1 MQEAPRIP
9 RKKGQPAGSD
19 KHSDLYTDENPK
31 GTIHGLGFKDVKTA
45 EASVKKIENS
55 GKTHAHKIQAAIA
68 MEQRARVMGKT
79 AEAAV
84 YRKYIEKMK
93 KITKQKQQ
101 KESVTF
107 RTFMEKTESVVFTF
121 GRFNPPTTG
130 HEKLIE
136 KVRKIAGGDDY
147 YIFPS
152 HSQNPKKDPLPFSK
166 KVAYMRDMFPKH
178 KRNIVANNKLKT
190 ALDIAVYFH
199 EQGYKELNM
208 VVGSD
213 RVAEFQKLLKTY
225 NGQEKRH
232 GFYDF
237 DNIQVFSAGDRDPD
251 AEGVTGMSAS
261 KMRLAASQNNFKEF
275 VKGLPKGYRNGEKL
289 FKDVRQGMGLK
300 ETSQFSEEE
309 VERDL
314 YVRGVL
320 YRVGDLVE
328 NTVDGTS
335 GEVVRR
341 GPNYVQYYD
350 GENFYKAFLNTIREK
365 KEKDKEAP
373 KKTKQDPDIKD
384 RKGTQPA
391 KYYDMPGKDNELAKS
406 TKQARARHFAK
417 GTKMDDD
424 NPDAYKPA
432 PGDKGAKTKPSKHTL
447 KYKKMFGESL
457 WANIHKKRERI
468 KQGSGEKMRK
478 VGDKGAPT
486 PAQMKRA
493 KGEEVNEKAPNTR
506 DAMKR
511 FKAGEAGFTDKA
523 HLKAK
528 GLIPRAD
535 GTKKKSPKYEEFED
549 VYHLDEKIA
558 GLVKKAEKS
567 GMPYGILKKVYDRG
581 MAAWRTGHRPGTTP
595 QQWGMARVNSFTTK
609 SSGTWGKADKD
620 LAAKVRG
627 ESLEPLKNNWGE
639 ITEAAE
645 YQGRKV
651 QLNNPTKGDVKK
663 YKVYVRNDKGNVV
676 KVEFGDP
683 NMSIKR
689 DDPERR
695 KSFRARHQCDTN
707 PGPKYKARYWSCKF
721 WSTKSV
727 TDLMKG

>member
-1 MQEAPRIP
+1 
-9 RKKGQPAGSD
+9 
-19 KHSDLYTDENPK
+19 
-31 GTIHGLGFKDVKTA
+31 
-45 EASVKKIENS
+45 
-55 GKTHAHKIQAAIA
+55 
-68 MEQRARVMGKT
+68 
-79 AEAAV
+79 
-84 YRKYIEKMK
+84 MK

-213 RVAEFQKLLKTY
+213 RVAEFQKLLKTF

-320 YRVGDLVE
+320 Y
-328 NTVDGTS
+328 
-335 GEVVRR
+335 
-341 GPNYVQYYD
+341 
-350 GENFYKAFLNTIREK
+350 
-365 KEKDKEAP
+365 
-373 KKTKQDPDIKD
+373 
-384 RKGTQPA
+384 
-391 KYYDMPGKDNELAKS
+391 
-406 TKQARARHFAK
+406 
-417 GTKMDDD
+417 
-424 NPDAYKPA
+424 
-432 PGDKGAKTKPSKHTL
+432 
-447 KYKKMFGESL
+447 
-457 WANIHKKRERI
+457 
-468 KQGSGEKMRK
+468 
-478 VGDKGAPT
+478 
-486 PAQMKRA
+486 
-493 KGEEVNEKAPNTR
+493 
-506 DAMKR
+506 
-511 FKAGEAGFTDKA
+511 
-523 HLKAK
+523 
-528 GLIPRAD
+528 
-535 GTKKKSPKYEEFED
+535 
-549 VYHLDEKIA
+549 
-558 GLVKKAEKS
+558 
-567 GMPYGILKKVYDRG
+567 
-581 MAAWRTGHRPGTTP
+581 AWG
-595 QQWGMARVNSFTTK
+595 
-609 SSGTWGKADKD
+609 
-620 LAAKVRG
+620 
-627 ESLEPLKNNWGE
+627 
-639 ITEAAE
+639 
-645 YQGRKV
+645 
-651 QLNNPTKGDVKK
+651 
-663 YKVYVRNDKGNVV
+663 
-676 KVEFGDP
+676 
-683 NMSIKR
+683 
-689 DDPERR
+689 
-695 KSFRARHQCDTN
+695 
-707 PGPKYKARYWSCKF
+707 
-721 WSTKSV
+721 
-727 TDLMKG
+727 